1 MKTLWYKYLC
11 LLLMIICYMPGYADQ
26 RASKG
31 LIHILRIGLAGG
43 GTYNLTPADCTM
55 KSGVGGTG
63 AIALDYAFYKSLR
76 SIDLGLRTGL
86 DLGYQYSPYQAA
98 FSHQFSQQDYLGNQM
113 DYTTSGEVKI
123 AQHQLLASIPLMFAL
138 RSGGFVWNI
147 GVRMQS
153 AVYQTGQQQ
162 LSNPTITA
170 YYPAYDVA
178 ITNELITGL
187 VADEQLSS
195 KIDIPAISIECLA
208 ATEIG
213 YEYAINRSHAIG
225 VMAYFYAGLWGTR
238 AKASNTPVISVAPIT
253 DGSNPVPTV
262 TVHDA
267 YHSLLSAY
275 TPLQFGVKVYYAF
288 HL

>member
-1 MKTLWYKYLC
+1 
-11 LLLMIICYMPGYADQ
+11 
-26 RASKG
+26 
-31 LIHILRIGLAGG
+31 
-43 GTYNLTPADCTM
+43 
-55 KSGVGGTG
+55 
-63 AIALDYAFYKSLR
+63 
-76 SIDLGLRTGL
+76 
-86 DLGYQYSPYQAA
+86 
-98 FSHQFSQQDYLGNQM
+98 
-113 DYTTSGEVKI
+113 
-123 AQHQLLASIPLMFAL
+123 
-138 RSGGFVWNI
+138 
-147 GVRMQS
+147 MQS

-187 VADEQLSS
+187 VADEQLSN

-225 VMAYFYAGLWGTR
+225 VMAYFYAGFWGTR
-238 AKASNTPVISVAPIT
+238 AKASNTPVISVTPIT
-253 DGSNPVPTV
+253 DGSNPVPPV

-267 YHSLLSAY
+267 YHSLLSSY

-288 HL
+288 NL